1 MKQILFNKAIGIAYP
16 NQEVRINN
24 GIVSFLDT
32 ISDDSDTI
40 QLNIKTEYDKLNAL
54 EPMRLLR
61 QERDRLL
68 LSTDWAGNS
77 DVTMPQNIA
86 IYRQALRDLPQD
98 IAAGKI
104 VAPTIDNNGN
114 LVFNFPTI

>member
-1 MKQILFNKAIGIAYP
+1 
-16 NQEVRINN
+16 
-24 GIVSFLDT
+24 
-32 ISDDSDTI
+32 
-40 QLNIKTEYDKLNAL
+40 
-54 EPMRLLR
+54 
-61 QERDRLL
+61 
-68 LSTDWAGNS
+68 
-77 DVTMPQNIA
+77 MPQNIA

>member
-1 MKQILFNKAIGIAYP
+1 MIDLGKAIYNIDSTAVWCTTDGTLATIKWL
-16 NQEVRINN
+16 N
-24 GIVSFLDT
+24 GTTPIPSN
-32 ISDDSDTI
+32 II
-40 QLNIKTEYDKLNAL
+40 QAEITRLNSL

>member
-40 QLNIKTEYDKLNAL
+40 QLNIKT
-54 EPMRLLR
+54 R
-61 QERDRLL
+61 
-68 LSTDWAGNS
+68 
-77 DVTMPQNIA
+77 I
-86 IYRQALRDLPQD
+86 
-98 IAAGKI
+98 
-104 VAPTIDNNGN
+104 
-114 LVFNFPTI
+114 

>member
-1 MKQILFNKAIGIAYP
+1 MKTIHDAIYSLDKNADFDMLINGTIVWRSNEITTDKIDTEIA
-16 NQEVRINN
+16 R
-24 GIVSFLDT
+24 
-32 ISDDSDTI
+32 
-40 QLNIKTEYDKLNAL
+40 LNSI

-86 IYRQALRDLPQD
+86 TYRQALRDLPQD